1 MLEDDFGE
9 ITAAGGKGV
18 GGAPSVA
25 QMQLGSGLI
34 LACLA
39 SPRLAVGL
47 PRRLNRAMPSKP
59 LAAAFARVLAAT
71 AHLPGVE
78 EGTSYGTPA
87 LKVRGKLFA
96 RLKDADTLVVHSA
109 PDEKEMLMEV
119 DPKVYFE
126 TDHYKGWHAVLV
138 RLNKIS
144 TAKLRHRL
152 EQAWRQKAPK
162 RLIAEFDRQ

>member
-1 MLEDDFGE
+1 MSAKGLE
-9 ITAAGGKGV
+9 T
-18 GGAPSVA
+18 
-25 QMQLGSGLI
+25 
-34 LACLA
+34 
-39 SPRLAVGL
+39 
-47 PRRLNRAMPSKP
+47 
-59 LAAAFARVLAAT
+59 AFARVRAAA
-71 AHLPGVE
+71 AHLPEVE
-78 EGTSYGTPA
+78 EATSYGTPA

-119 DPKVYFE
+119 DPTIYFE

-162 RLIAEFDRQ
+162 RLVAEFDERR